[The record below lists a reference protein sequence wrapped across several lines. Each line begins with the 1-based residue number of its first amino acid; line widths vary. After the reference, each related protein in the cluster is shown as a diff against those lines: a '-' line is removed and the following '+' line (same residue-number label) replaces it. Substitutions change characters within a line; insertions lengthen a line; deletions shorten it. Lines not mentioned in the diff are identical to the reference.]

1 MSMKLSLTSGLRLVV
16 GSFFFIAAASAVSVY
31 LMLGSM
37 AQDGRV
43 VNFAGI
49 VRGGTQRLV
58 KLELAQQSGEKLRAK
73 LDAIIQGLLHGD
85 AELKLP
91 AASDPQFIER
101 MNRVAAAWVQLQA
114 QITAA
119 RTDTTLR
126 GGLFK
131 SSEDYFQLTDEAVSA
146 AEAFAS
152 KKVAHLKQIQLGL
165 LAANVCCCIVAGW
178 FVQRRVVKPVRALIS
193 ELHHT
198 ANATADASSQVS
210 SASQSLAGCATEQA
224 ASLEET
230 HASLEEMSAMIQR
243 NAQHAAEATQLAR
256 ATHDEAEAGTQN
268 MGELHTAIHEIN
280 ASSDDIAKIIKTIDE
295 IAFQTNILALNAA
308 VEAARAGDAGMGFAV
323 VADEVRNLAQR
334 SAQAARE
341 TAARI
346 ESASAKSARGR
357 DLSEQVKTSLDRI
370 LIHAEKVDALDANV
384 ATGSQE
390 QSQGIRQINC
400 AVAELDKVTQ
410 NNAASA
416 EETAASA
423 EQLRSQAQ
431 TLRNAVAQLET
442 LIEGDS
448 ATTSS
453 VRSHRETELAPTKSA
468 KPAPAIHVT
477 KGRNGIAPARSE
489 IPLEE
494 PLLKN

>member
-16 GSFFFIAAASAVSVY
+16 GSFFVIAAASAVSVY

-73 LDAIIQGLLHGD
+73 LDAIIQGLLRGD

-101 MNRVAAAWVQLQA
+101 MNRVAVAWVQLQA
-114 QITAA
+114 QITAT

-126 GGLFK
+126 GGLLK

-152 KKVAHLKQIQLGL
+152 KKVAHLKQIQLVL

-178 FVQRRVVKPVRALIS
+178 FVQRRVVKPVRALIG

-198 ANATADASSQVS
+198 ANFTADASSQVS
-210 SASQSLAGCATEQA
+210 AASQSLAGCATEQA

-230 HASLEEMSAMIQR
+230 HASLEEMSAMTQR

-256 ATHDEAEAGTQN
+256 ATHDEAEAGAKN

-346 ESASAKSARGR
+346 ESALAKSARGR

-442 LIEGDS
+442 LITGVSATSDS
-448 ATTSS
+448 AG
-453 VRSHRETELAPTKSA
+453 SHYKTELVTARPPRPVAALPLTKD
-468 KPAPAIHVT
+468 
-477 KGRNGIAPARSE
+477 RNGVAPARLGIS
-489 IPLEE
+489 LEE